1 MNITL
6 RFGYDYYSGNDWI
19 SRLSYIIINAH
30 NETQMHIYTH
40 MHSHKYIIDYEYM
53 NINRQYEGHNN
64 GGNII
69 IFGAY
74 IMYSQIQFYWNAYSI
89 LRRTIWKHYPLV
101 ILRHAYFNPQSTNR
115 VKSYEQQGCVGFTII
130 STSRPALFWL
140 LDGRTVFVISRN
152 YMREFI
158 ILLCWRKE
166 RVKFIRAWVL
176 KGGEMGFN
184 LPGLTLHW
192 PYKTLYLQLTI
203 YIIEEQ

>member
-19 SRLSYIIINAH
+19 SRLSYFIINAH
-30 NETQMHIYTH
+30 NEVQIHIYTH

-53 NINRQYEGHNN
+53 NIKRQYEGHNN

-140 LDGRTVFVISRN
+140 LDGRTVFVFSRN

-158 ILLCWRKE
+158 IYCAGGRKGWNSLLEPGCSKE
-166 RVKFIRAWVL
+166 EKWDSI
-176 KGGEMGFN
+176 
-184 LPGLTLHW
+184 
-192 PYKTLYLQLTI
+192 YLD
-203 YIIEEQ
+203 